1 MASGPFLPTLLLLGL
16 AGTSIIR
23 GDFMVL
29 GGASM
34 TIGVGFKE
42 ALMLGARLRL
52 LALEGALEGAIDI
65 LVSFALLLLG
75 VKFEEALDDVS
86 SGLGALLKEA
96 TVCAEAT
103 RGRGRACVT

>member
-1 MASGPFLPTLLLLGL
+1 M
-16 AGTSIIR
+16 IR

-52 LALEGALEGAIDI
+52 LALEGALEGAIDM
-65 LVSFALLLLG
+65 LVSFLLPLFG
-75 VKFEEALDDVS
+75 VKFEEALDDDVS
-86 SGLGALLKEA
+86 SGPEPLLIEA
-96 TVCAEAT
+96 TMCGQAT
-103 RGRGRACVT
+103 RGRGRARVTQCDSW